1 MPATIVARARRRSI
15 CIVLFA
21 VGAGLAAWGEAI
33 TIGMGDG
40 WTTVA
45 RTENVS
51 FRAGRRGFLDAALG
65 DNEYT
70 ADSGTDLLLHFNA
83 MPIQDS
89 AGRYAAAPE
98 GAVAT
103 SDYRW
108 LGRGAAVF
116 RNPNETL
123 RLHAGSDSLFD
134 PGTLW
139 SDFSLEFWL
148 YPANLEEG
156 ETVLLWMGSRW
167 QDRRPVQQEVRISV
181 SNRTL
186 TWTFTNFFL
195 PEDQSEL
202 TIELSGHRSL
212 IPRDWHHHMV
222 RFDAA
227 TGLLE
232 YLVDGRPEDVIHVS
246 RSGGEDGT
254 VYFPYVGEASGR
266 TVHLGVGF
274 VGFLDELRLSRVRVE
289 APRLQRISPH
299 PGTLVSEPL
308 DLEFEGSRVLMID
321 GEIETPGRSE
331 VLMYYWVGNRRDRMI
346 VEWVPVRPGQMLDP
360 APAGRY
366 LRIRA
371 DLLPGAPT
379 DGRPSV
385 SWIEIDIERDAPPA
399 PPAVVVAEPGDSSV
413 RLDWSAVPEPDVAGY
428 LVYYG
433 TASGQYFGTD
443 ADRGPSPV
451 DVGDATSI
459 TLDELENGRLYYFAV
474 SAYDASRSFARGTLS
489 REVTARPSGRR
500 Q

>member
-1 MPATIVARARRRSI
+1 MPVTIAAPLRRRSI
-15 CIVLFA
+15 FVILIVFA
-21 VGAGLAAWGEAI
+21 AGHSAWGEVF
-33 TIGMGDG
+33 TIGMSDG
-40 WTTVA
+40 WAQVERA
-45 RTENVS
+45 ENVS
-51 FRAGRRGFLDAALG
+51 FREGRRGFLDAALG

-70 ADSGTDLLLHFNA
+70 ADSTTDLLLDFNV
-83 MPIQDS
+83 MPIRDS
-89 AGRYAAAPE
+89 AGRYAAASD
-98 GAVAT
+98 GAVVT

-116 RNPNETL
+116 RKPGDTV
-123 RLHAGSDSLFD
+123 RLHAGSDSLFN

-139 SDFSLEFWL
+139 ADFSLEFWL

-167 QDRRPVQQEVRISV
+167 QDRRPVQQEVRVSV
-181 SNRTL
+181 TNRTL
-186 TWTFTNFFL
+186 RWTFTNFFL
-195 PEDQSEL
+195 PDDQSEL
-202 TIELSGHRSL
+202 TIELSGRRSL

-232 YLVDGRPEDVIHVS
+232 YLVDGTPEDVTHVS
-246 RSGGEDGT
+246 RTGREDGT

-266 TVHLGVGF
+266 TVDIGVGF
-274 VGFLDELRLSRVRVE
+274 VGFLDELRLSRQRVRE
-289 APRLQRISPH
+289 PNLQRVSPR
-299 PGTLVSEPL
+299 PGSIVSSPL
-308 DLEFEGSRVLMID
+308 DLEFEGSRVLAID
-321 GEIETPGRSE
+321 GEFQNPGRSE
-331 VLMYYWVGNRRDRMI
+331 VLLYYWVGDRRDRMMD
-346 VEWVPVRPGQMLDP
+346 EWVRFRPGQEFDP

-366 LRIRA
+366 LRVRA

-379 DGRPSV
+379 DGRPSL
-385 SWIEIDIERDAPPA
+385 SWIEIEIERDAPPA
-399 PPAVVVAEPGDSSV
+399 PPAVIVAEPGAASV

-433 TASGQYFGTD
+433 TASGQYFGTE

-451 DVGDATSI
+451 DAGNVTSI

-489 REVTARPSGRR
+489 REVTARPSERLR
-500 Q
+500 